1 MYHRL
6 QFLVNHQ
13 LDLQMPKKAR
23 LEQLIVKQGEIIEAR
38 VRPYVQETQE
48 GPVEMAD
55 LELPGDGTLLAV
67 RMELFCFA

>member
-13 LDLQMPKKAR
+13 FDLQMPKKAR
-23 LEQLIVKQGEIIEAR
+23 LEQIVVKEGEIIEAR
-38 VRPYVQETQE
+38 VRPYVQETQD
-48 GPVEMAD
+48 GPVEVAD
-55 LELPGDGTLLAV
+55 LDLPGDGTLLAV

>member
-13 LDLQMPKKAR
+13 FDLQMPKKAR
-23 LEQLIVKQGEIIEAR
+23 LEQIVIKEGEIIEAR
-38 VRPYVQETQE
+38 VRPYVQETQD
-48 GPVEMAD
+48 GPVEVAD
-55 LELPGDGTLLAV
+55 LDLPGDGTLLAV